1 MNGEKKKIRLDRAV
15 SSYIHLV
22 RSLVLTFQEV
32 KVVV

>member
-15 SSYIHLV
+15 SRYTHLA
-22 RSLVLTFQEV
+22 RSLVLTFQEA